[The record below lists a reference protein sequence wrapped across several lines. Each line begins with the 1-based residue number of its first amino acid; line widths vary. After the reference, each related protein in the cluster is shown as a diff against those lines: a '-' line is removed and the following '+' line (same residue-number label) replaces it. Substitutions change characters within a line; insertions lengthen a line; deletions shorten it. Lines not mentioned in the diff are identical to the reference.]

1 MDTKALDVVGILI
14 GKDFKLK
21 ELKGQGLGPDTGPI
35 GSWALAWDHYAL
47 VGDALTPAEVDA
59 NGFVNV
65 KGVKIG
71 PDHTVGDL
79 IKALQK

>member
-1 MDTKALDVVGILI
+1 LV

-21 ELKGQGLGPDTGPI
+21 ELKEKGLGPANGPV

-47 VGDALTPAEVDA
+47 AGDALTAAEVDA

-79 IKALQK
+79 INALQK